1 MEATSLTFKVGAF
14 LTAGWIDAFS
24 KARKEAGGL
33 SNAFDKI
40 GAKKF
45 SFTGVDKAE
54 SDLKKTQS
62 ALEKFQKKLGD
73 KKPTADQER
82 ELNRLKKNV
91 EDTGKKFDKANQ
103 KVSDWKK
110 TLHKNFVDV
119 DAAMRLVK
127 RNDALVALSSQL
139 DKVKERGGAVFDR
152 LKSISLGF
160 SALAGGVVA
169 ATASVSNWGTSMA
182 QAAQRLN
189 MFDAAGT
196 ANVEQLQR
204 MQWAATRANI
214 GNEEFV
220 ATLDNMNRVIGQA
233 AIQGGETAKAFE
245 RLGLSSKALSQM
257 GADKQFELIVKKL
270 EGVKNASE
278 RARIA
283 QQIWGSGAIGMQNL
297 ISRGWNNIS
306 ADMNEATN
314 YIVRGNANIVKSS
327 AEWDMSMNKL
337 RATWQSVFR
346 GAILSVMP
354 TVTETMNRLRDV
366 IAANREKFAEFV
378 DTVASKVVPIVSWL
392 SGNMDTLASIAQKVI
407 IVMSAWK
414 IMKFVSEITSL
425 GFSVFNAAKSV
436 ATFVSSLNFAAVA
449 QKAVS
454 AATLIWSGITKA
466 MTAAQWA
473 LNVALNANPIG
484 LVVLAVAAL
493 AAAAYAVIANW
504 DSIAEFFSGVW
515 DGIVSGCKK
524 AWEWMSGI
532 FARAKNAVYAVAG
545 AIKDAFANAWNWIK
559 TTLWSWIENS
569 RIYKFFKWAQ
579 SKFSGGNDDEPEESA
594 AASAPPISAAELETM
609 SRDAVSRTSSVRT
622 DARTFN
628 TNANISIVQQPGE
641 DSDALAQR
649 ISAHLADSYGNAVVA
664 AI

>member
-1 MEATSLTFKVGAF
+1 MDGISTVFQIGAALTG
-14 LTAGWIDAFS
+14 GWVTAFS
-24 KARKEAGGL
+24 KAGKDAGGL
-33 SNAFDKI
+33 SRAFDKI

-45 SFTGVDKAE
+45 SFNGVDKAE
-54 SDLKKTQS
+54 GDLKKAQA
-62 ALEKFQKKLGD
+62 ALEKFQKKLGN

-127 RNDALVALSSQL
+127 RNDALDELGKKLSKLREASGAAL
-139 DKVKERGGAVFDR
+139 GG
-152 LKSISLGF
+152 LKSFGIGILGQA
-160 SALAGGVVA
+160 SAIIASTVA
-169 ATASVSNWGTSMA
+169 VSDWGTSMT

-245 RLGLSSKALSQM
+245 RLGLSSKALSQL

-297 ISRGWNNIS
+297 ISRGWKNIS
-306 ADMNEATN
+306 ADMNDATN
-314 YIVRGNANIVKSS
+314 YIVLGNKKIADSCG
-327 AEWDMSMNKL
+327 EWDSQMKILKM
-337 RATWQSVFR
+337 TWNNVFR
-346 GAILSVMP
+346 YAILAIMP
-354 TVTETMNRLRDV
+354 TVTEAMKNLSAV
-366 IAANREKFAEFV
+366 ISENKGKIIEFAEKISSF
-378 DTVASKVVPIVSWL
+378 VVPIVSWFSRNL
-392 SGNMDTLASIAQKVI
+392 DTLSNIAYVCI
-407 IVMSAWK
+407 AAFGAWK
-414 IMKFVSEITSL
+414 IGAFAVNVWNTGTAILSIT
-425 GFSVFNAAKSV
+425 KSIW
-436 ATFVSSLNFAAVA
+436 ALTKTLNFAAVA

-454 AATLIWSGITKA
+454 AATLVWSGITKA

-532 FARAKNAVYAVAG
+532 FARAKDAVYAVAG

-559 TTLWSWIENS
+559 TTLWGWIENS

-609 SRDAVSRTSSVRT
+609 SRDAVSRNSSVRT

-628 TNANISIVQQPGE
+628 TNANISIIQQPGE

-649 ISAHLADSYGNAVVA
+649 ISARLADSYGNAAVA

>member
-1 MEATSLTFKVGAF
+1 MS
-14 LTAGWIDAFS
+14 
-24 KARKEAGGL
+24 R
-33 SNAFDKI
+33 AFDKI
-40 GAKKF
+40 GAKKI
-45 SFTGVDKAE
+45 SFNGVDKAE
-54 SDLKKTQS
+54 SDLKKAQT

-127 RNDALVALSSQL
+127 RNDALDELGKKLSKLREASGAAL
-139 DKVKERGGAVFDR
+139 GG
-152 LKSISLGF
+152 LKSFGIGILGQA
-160 SALAGGVVA
+160 SAIVA
-169 ATASVSNWGTSMA
+169 STVAVSNWGTSMM

-306 ADMNEATN
+306 ADMKEATN
-314 YIVRGNANIVKSS
+314 YIVRGNKKIADSCG
-327 AEWDMSMNKL
+327 EWDSQMKILKM
-337 RATWQSVFR
+337 TWNNVFR
-346 GAILSVMP
+346 SAILAIMP
-354 TVTETMNRLRDV
+354 TVTEAMKNLSSV
-366 IAANREKFAEFV
+366 ISENKGKIIEFAEKISSF
-378 DTVASKVVPIVSWL
+378 VVPIVSWFSRNL
-392 SGNMDTLASIAQKVI
+392 DTLSNIAYVCI
-407 IVMSAWK
+407 AAFGAWK
-414 IMKFVSEITSL
+414 IGAFAVNVWNTGSAILSIT
-425 GFSVFNAAKSV
+425 KSIWV
-436 ATFVSSLNFAAVA
+436 LTKTLNFAAVA

-454 AATLIWSGITKA
+454 AATLVWSGITKA

-515 DGIVSGCKK
+515 DGVVSGCKK

-545 AIKDAFANAWNWIK
+545 AIRDAFSNAWNWIK
-559 TTLWSWIENS
+559 TTLWSMIENS
-569 RIYKFFKWAQ
+569 PIYKFFKWVQ
-579 SKFSGGNDDEPEESA
+579 SKFSGGNADKPAESA
-594 AASAPPISAAELETM
+594 AASAPPISSAELEAM
-609 SRDAVSRTSSVRT
+609 SRDAVSRTNSVRT

-649 ISAHLADSYGNAVVA
+649 ISARLADSYGNAAVA